1 MDFDNLTIGEAKKL
15 ACMIKGLTGEQASSS
30 NSCCHPMVGKYCIVR
45 TFSAGVHIGVVKEVY
60 PALQGSDVVFESSR
74 RLWKWEGAFT
84 LSEVANNGVKT
95 SSSRIAE
102 EVKGNMVT
110 GANEFL
116 PVSDKA
122 KKTIEACNEK

>member
-1 MDFDNLTIGEAKKL
+1 MNINDLTIGEAKEL
-15 ACMIKGLTGEQASSS
+15 AEMFGNTS
-30 NSCCHPMVGKYCIVR
+30 NLESYKHPMIGKYCVVR

-60 PALQGSDVVFESSR
+60 PVLQGSDVLFESSR

-84 LSEVANNGVKT
+84 LSEVANNGVK
-95 SSSRIAE
+95 SNSRIAE
-102 EVKGNMVT
+102 EVIGNMVT

-116 PVSDKA
+116 PVSAKA

>member
-1 MDFDNLTIGEAKKL
+1 MNKETLKTAIELAKL
-15 ACMIKGLTGEQASSS
+15 LSDETPASGASDS
-30 NSCCHPMVGKYCIVR
+30 HPMIGKYCIVR
-45 TFSAGVHIGVVKEVY
+45 TFSAGVHIGIIKEVY
-60 PALQGSDVVFESSR
+60 PALQGSDVLFESSR

-84 LSEVANNGVKT
+84 LSEVANNGVKST
-95 SSSRIAE
+95 SRIAE
-102 EVKGNMVT
+102 EVKGNMIT